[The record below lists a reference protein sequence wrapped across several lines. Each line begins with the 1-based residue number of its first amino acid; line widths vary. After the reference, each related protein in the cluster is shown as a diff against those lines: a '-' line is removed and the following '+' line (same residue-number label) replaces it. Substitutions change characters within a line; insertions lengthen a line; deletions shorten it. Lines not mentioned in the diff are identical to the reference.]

1 MMLNRKEMISRL
13 ESFSGGAFITRKKLA
28 QCMGRKDPHS
38 VDKFLRD
45 LPKVDKELWTSR
57 TGLLLVLAAAVYI
70 LTGAAVALQ

>member
-28 QCMGRKDPHS
+28 QSMGRKDPHS

-45 LPKVDKELWTSR
+45 LPKVDKEL
-57 TGLLLVLAAAVYI
+57 YFI
-70 LTGAAVALQ
+70 PDVADALIASSGGR

>member
-45 LPKVDKELWTSR
+45 LPKVDKELYFIPD
-57 TGLLLVLAAAVYI
+57 LAD
-70 LTGAAVALQ
+70 ALIASSGGR